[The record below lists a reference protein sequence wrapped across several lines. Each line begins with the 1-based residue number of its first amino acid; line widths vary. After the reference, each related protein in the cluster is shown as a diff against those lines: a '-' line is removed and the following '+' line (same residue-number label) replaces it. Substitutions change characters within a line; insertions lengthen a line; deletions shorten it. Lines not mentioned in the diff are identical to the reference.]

1 MPAGG
6 NLCLVERQNR
16 HHVPAM
22 LYIVVPFLVC
32 IVGLVLWLGQG
43 PKSSPIGKE
52 MFWVGLLVTLLVW
65 GHGSIRIP

>member
-1 MPAGG
+1 
-6 NLCLVERQNR
+6 
-16 HHVPAM
+16 M
-22 LYIVVPFLVC
+22 LYILVPFLVC